1 MLERLR
7 VTLFL
12 DCGLQ
17 PDMLVVVGVSGG
29 PDSLSLLDAFH
40 QIGFAPLVAHLNHR
54 LRPEADTEARKV
66 REAAEGYGLSYV
78 EEQAD
83 ARDYARE
90 AGMSVEE
97 AGRML
102 RYRFL
107 FEQARRCKAHAVAVA
122 HTADDQVETVLMH
135 LLRGAGLSGLKGMQP
150 RALPNAWSREI
161 PLVRPLLDT
170 WRSEVL
176 SYCAERG
183 LEPVFDT
190 SNLDSTYFRNRL
202 RNELIPYLERFN
214 PAVKESFWRMAK
226 VLQADFEAIERLVEA
241 AWESS
246 VIEVGPGYVAMLPA
260 ALRSEPAGIQ
270 RHIFR
275 RAIAELR
282 PGLRD
287 IGFEAIERAL
297 DFLKNAR
304 STAQVDL
311 AAGLHLVLERDSA
324 NEEDREQERL
334 WLADWETEL
343 PSGNWPY
350 ILDGDY
356 LPLPVPGTVRL
367 PGGWELQA
375 KEVGSLA
382 DARQQARAN
391 NDPFQAWIALD
402 SVPGS
407 LGVRV
412 RVPGDRF
419 QPLGLG
425 GHSMKL
431 SDFMINQKIP
441 LRSRRSWPL
450 VSAGDVIVWVPGF
463 RLGHP
468 YRLTRD
474 TRRAAYL
481 SLRRSESTGE
491 IP

>member
-260 ALRSEPAGIQ
+260 VLRSEPAGIQ
-270 RHIFR
+270 RHI
-275 RAIAELR
+275 
-282 PGLRD
+282 
-287 IGFEAIERAL
+287 
-297 DFLKNAR
+297 
-304 STAQVDL
+304 
-311 AAGLHLVLERDSA
+311 
-324 NEEDREQERL
+324 
-334 WLADWETEL
+334 
-343 PSGNWPY
+343 
-350 ILDGDY
+350 
-356 LPLPVPGTVRL
+356 
-367 PGGWELQA
+367 
-375 KEVGSLA
+375 
-382 DARQQARAN
+382 
-391 NDPFQAWIALD
+391 
-402 SVPGS
+402 
-407 LGVRV
+407 
-412 RVPGDRF
+412 
-419 QPLGLG
+419 
-425 GHSMKL
+425 
-431 SDFMINQKIP
+431 
-441 LRSRRSWPL
+441 
-450 VSAGDVIVWVPGF
+450 
-463 RLGHP
+463 
-468 YRLTRD
+468 
-474 TRRAAYL
+474 
-481 SLRRSESTGE
+481 
-491 IP
+491 